1 MNQRNKTGKTREV
14 KKLEVMNLEK
24 VQKAFSWHLR
34 RMAYTVLGLFLVS
47 LTIFLINNPLVISK
61 AVDQVTPHLS
71 WSFLGYIA
79 IGFVVQTIGVAY
91 GLITS
96 TILLSLGLPP
106 ILVSSSVHATA
117 VFTNGTSGWAHYRM
131 GNINRKLFKHLLLPG
146 IVGVLLGTFLLT
158 NINGNLIKPFVAIYM
173 LGMGIIVFSRS
184 LKKKV
189 RKKKTKNIIPLAL
202 AGGFLDGV
210 GGGGWSALIT
220 STLISKGRTPRY
232 TIGTVNT
239 VKFFIALISTGAF
252 LSMVHLTPKDWL
264 LIAGLLIGGV
274 PASYFS
280 AFLAAR
286 LQSKLLMRIVGITI
300 ILLSSYMVVSYW

>member
-1 MNQRNKTGKTREV
+1 
-14 KKLEVMNLEK
+14 MNLEK
-24 VQKAFSWHLR
+24 VQKAFTWHIR
-34 RMAYTVLGLFLVS
+34 RAVYTAASLFLVS
-47 LTIFLINNPLVISK
+47 VLVIFFINQPPALSK
-61 AVDQVTPHLS
+61 AIEQVAPHFS
-71 WSFLGYIA
+71 WSFLGYVA

-96 TILLSLGLPP
+96 TILLSLGLSP

-131 GNINRKLFKHLLLPG
+131 GNINKKLFWHLLIPG
-146 IVGVLLGTFLLT
+146 MVGVLLGTWLLT
-158 NINGNLIKPFVAIYM
+158 SINGNLIKPFVAVYM
-173 LGMGIIVFSRS
+173 LGMGIVVFSRS

-189 RKKKTKNIIPLAL
+189 RKQKTRNVTPLAL
-202 AGGFLDGV
+202 VGGFLDGV

-239 VKFFIALISTGAF
+239 VKFFIAVISTGAF
-252 LSMVHLTPKDWL
+252 LSLVHLTPKDWM
-264 LIAGLLIGGV
+264 LIVGLLIGGV

-280 AFLAAR
+280 AFLAAK
-286 LQSKLLMRIVGITI
+286 LQSKILMRIVGITI
-300 ILLSSYMVVSYW
+300 ILLSSYMVGSFFLTLEW

>member
-1 MNQRNKTGKTREV
+1 MI
-14 KKLEVMNLEK
+14 NLEK
-24 VQKAFSWHLR
+24 VQKAFTWHIR
-34 RMAYTVLGLFLVS
+34 RVVYTAASLFLVS
-47 LTIFLINNPLVISK
+47 LVIVFLVNQPPALSK
-61 AVDQVTPHLS
+61 AIQQITPHLS
-71 WSFLGYIA
+71 WSFVGYIA

-131 GNINRKLFKHLLLPG
+131 GNINKKLFWHLLIPG
-146 IVGVLLGTFLLT
+146 IVGVLLGTLLLT
-158 NINGNLIKPFVAIYM
+158 SINGHLIKPFVAVYM
-173 LGMGIIVFSRS
+173 LGMGIVVFSRS

-189 RKKKTKNIIPLAL
+189 RKQKTRNITPLAL
-202 AGGFLDGV
+202 VGGFLDGV

-239 VKFFIALISTGAF
+239 VKFFIAVISTGAF
-252 LSMVHLTPKDWL
+252 LSLVHLTPKDWM

-286 LQSKLLMRIVGITI
+286 LQSKMLMRIVGVTI
-300 ILLSSYMVVSYW
+300 ILLSSYMVGSVFYASIT